1 MERKVLKYKNNKIVS
16 GGETIICGIVN
27 VTPDSFSDGGKWFEQ
42 SKAVERALMLVEEGA
57 GMLDIGGE
65 STRPGS
71 THVGNKDE
79 IDRIIP
85 VIKELKDKVGV
96 PISVDTWH
104 ADVAQAAI
112 EAGADIINDIT
123 GLLGDPKMAE
133 VVGNSDAGLI
143 LMFNPVIA
151 RPGHKSSQNF
161 PSFGGDNVFTTEE
174 LTKFQTMNIED
185 IMVDYFEK
193 AIELGKQYGIE
204 KDRIQLDPGI
214 GFGLTKK
221 ENLTLINKMNIIHD
235 MGHQIFLGVSRKRFI
250 VNILMDAGFNLDAD
264 TNVGHQNR
272 DAGSAVL
279 TAMAAAQGVEVVRVH
294 TVKEHKMA
302 QVIADHVRLSDSKE
316 DIHLDSY
323 QN

>member
-1 MERKVLKYKNNKIVS
+1 MEKNIFKYKNKEIIS

-27 VTPDSFSDGGKWFEQ
+27 VTPDSFSDGGQWFGQ
-42 SKAVERALMLVEEGA
+42 RKAVERAVALVEEGA

-79 IDRIIP
+79 IDRVIP
-85 VIKELKDKVGV
+85 VIKELKETVGV

-104 ADVAQAAI
+104 ADVAEAAI
-112 EAGADIINDIT
+112 EAGADIINDVT

-133 VVGNSDAGLI
+133 VVGKSDAGLI

-151 RPGHKSSQNF
+151 RPDHKSSSNF
-161 PSFGGDNVFTTEE
+161 PSFGGKNVFTNEE

-193 AIELGKQYGIE
+193 AIKLGKQYGIE

-221 ENLTLINKMNIIHD
+221 ENLTLINKMHLIHE
-235 MGHQIFLGVSRKRFI
+235 MGHQLFLGVSRKRFI

-264 TNVGHQNR
+264 TDIGHQNR
-272 DAGSAVL
+272 DTGSAVL
-279 TAMAAAQGVEVVRVH
+279 TAIAAAQGVEVVRVH

-302 QVIADHVRLSDSKE
+302 QVIADHVRLADNME
-316 DIHLDSY
+316 NTHLDSY
-323 QN
+323 KN